1 MQVGLQFII
10 QNTHEETPMSDA
22 EMFRQ
27 ETELA
32 VMAEDLGLDYVQAPE
47 HHFDPMYSMC
57 PDNMQWISYV
67 AGRTSTIGLGTGA
80 IILPW
85 WGNPLRVVEKISM
98 LQALLGDRFIL
109 GFGRGLARKEYEIF
123 GVDMA
128 TARQRYD
135 QAADL
140 ILGALETGVAEW
152 DTEFFTQPRTEIH
165 PRPSHGYRDRQFFA
179 VAMTPD
185 SGIAAANMGATMMS
199 FVQMPWEMHHEGIVA
214 WRDHFTKTH
223 PDKVPGAPVM
233 TDFTYCHADARVA
246 EDTARKYLTKY
257 FKTVI
262 THYDFD
268 GKHWGNTAGYTAY
281 QAGADAI
288 NEVGVDAAAEGF
300 VQSQCWGTPDQ
311 ILTEWQRRVD
321 MSGELRPTLAVSY
334 AGMPFDVVRDSLT
347 LISKEVAPELRKMG
361 ANISVSA

>member
-10 QNTHEETPMSDA
+10 QNTHDGAMSDA

-32 VMAEDLGLDYVQAPE
+32 VMAEDLGLDFVQAPE
-47 HHFDPMYSMC
+47 HHFDPGYSMC
-57 PDNMQWISYV
+57 PDNMQWLAYV
-67 AGRTSTIGLGTGA
+67 GGRTSTIGVGCGA

-85 WGNPLRVVEKISM
+85 WGNPLRVIEKISM
-98 LQALLGDRFIL
+98 LDILLGDRFIL
-109 GFGRGLARKEYEIF
+109 GFGRGLSRKEYEIF

-128 TARQRYD
+128 TSRQRFD

-140 ILGALETGVAEW
+140 ILDALETGVAEW
-152 DTEFFTQPRTEIH
+152 DTEYFQQSRTEITPKP
-165 PRPSHGYRDRQFFA
+165 PRGFRNRRFYS

-185 SGIAAANMGATMMS
+185 SGIAAANLGATMMS
-199 FVQMPWEMHHEGIVA
+199 FVQLPWEMHHEGIVA
-214 WRDHFTKTH
+214 WREHFAKVH
-223 PDKVPGAPVM
+223 PEKDAGAPGM
-233 TDFTYCHADARVA
+233 TDFTYCHADAAVA
-246 EDTARKYLTKY
+246 EETARKYLSKS

-268 GKHWGNTAGYTAY
+268 GSHWGNTAGYTAY

-321 MSGELRPTLAVSY
+321 MSGDLRPTLAVSY
-334 AGMPFDVVRDSLT
+334 AGMPFDMVRDSLA

-361 ANISVSA
+361 ANVKVGA